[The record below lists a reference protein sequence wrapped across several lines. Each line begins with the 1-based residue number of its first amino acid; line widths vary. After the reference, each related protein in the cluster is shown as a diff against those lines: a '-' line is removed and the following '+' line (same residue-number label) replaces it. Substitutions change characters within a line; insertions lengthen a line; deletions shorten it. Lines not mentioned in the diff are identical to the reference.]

1 MNTELLKSKKFRAA
15 LLAAISSILTFL
27 VSKFG
32 FAMDVNE
39 IMTLIMTISTPFL
52 IYIGAEGVSEIQ
64 AKKVIEENKVRD
76 KLTTDLLAAMKNND
90 QNNDQIAN

>member
-76 KLTTDLLAAMKNND
+76 KLTTDLLEAMKNND